1 MSQRPV
7 VYVQQR
13 SGCGRILLWLLM
25 LFVVLPLVAC
35 AGWTVLGLIFTGGKT
50 GP

>member
-13 SGCGRILLWLLM
+13 SGCGRALLWLL
-25 LFVVLPLVAC
+25 LLLVVAPALCCL
-35 AGWTVLGLIFTGGKT
+35 GQTVLGLLAGG
-50 GP
+50 GEVRQ